1 MWTEWMQ
8 TSNAV
13 SAATMLKVGT
23 WNSLDILLSITIVM
37 FGLIGAVR
45 GFKAKALSMLG
56 WLIAFIV
63 ASRTYEYLIPW
74 VRKQLFGVRTS
85 AYIDEGAVGIDGL
98 QSAQNYGEQMLH
110 AGLSFGIMFG
120 FTWIGLLLLKYVIA
134 RMSHVRSIRVLDR
147 LGGAFI
153 GVMQFFIVWGIGYVL
168 LKSWPQTTIRQVL
181 EQSQWAIKTSE
192 WLPSVIA
199 ESIRWAQWL

>member
-1 MWTEWMQ
+1 MGTDWLQ

-13 SAATMLKVGT
+13 GALMLKVGS
-23 WNSLDILLSITIVM
+23 WNSLDILLTIIVVA

-45 GFKAKALSMLG
+45 GFKAKALSFLG

-85 AYIDEGAVGIDGL
+85 AIDERAVGIDGL
-98 QSAQNYGEQMLH
+98 QFTQQYGEQMLH

-120 FTWIGLLLLKYVIA
+120 FTWIGLLLLKYCVA
-134 RMSHVRSIRVLDR
+134 RMSHVRSVRVLDR

-168 LKSWPQTTIRQVL
+168 LKSWPQPSVRQAI
-181 EQSQWAIKTSE
+181 EHSQWAIKTSE
-192 WLPSVIA
+192 WLPTVIA